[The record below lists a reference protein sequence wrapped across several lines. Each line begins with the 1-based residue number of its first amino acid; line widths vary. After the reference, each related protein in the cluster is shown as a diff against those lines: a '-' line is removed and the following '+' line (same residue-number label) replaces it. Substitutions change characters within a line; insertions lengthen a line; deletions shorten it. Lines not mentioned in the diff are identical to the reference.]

1 MPCSLVTT
9 GLQYMGVQSVS
20 ARITSI
26 LVVDDDTALRETLR
40 DVLEDSGYTVIESQ
54 DGLRALEY
62 LRKSPAPM
70 IVLLD
75 LMMPQLDGS
84 ALLGAV
90 AGDHRRLQ
98 RHRYILMTAGQ
109 QTLSLA
115 FVNLLT
121 NLSVPVIKKP
131 FDLDHLLHTIEKQQ
145 P

>member
-1 MPCSLVTT
+1 VP
-9 GLQYMGVQSVS
+9 

-26 LVVDDDTALRETLR
+26 LVVDDDTAIRETLR
-40 DVLEDSGYTVIESQ
+40 DVLGDFGYTVIESQ
-54 DGLRALEY
+54 DGLHALEY
-62 LRKSPAPM
+62 LRIAPNPL

-75 LMMPQLDGS
+75 LMMPRLDGS

-90 AGDHRRLQ
+90 AGDPRRLQ

-115 FVNLLT
+115 FANLLT
-121 NLSVPVIKKP
+121 NLSVQVVKKP
-131 FDLDHLLHTIEKQQ
+131 FDVEHLLHVIDRQQ

>member
-1 MPCSLVTT
+1 MP
-9 GLQYMGVQSVS
+9 

-26 LVVDDDTALRETLR
+26 LVVDDDTAIRETLR

-62 LRKSPAPM
+62 LRKSPTPM

-90 AGDHRRLQ
+90 AGDPRRLQ

-115 FVNLLT
+115 FATLLT

-131 FDLDHLLHTIEKQQ
+131 FDVDHLLLTIEKQQ
-145 P
+145 R

>member
-1 MPCSLVTT
+1 MP
-9 GLQYMGVQSVS
+9 

-26 LVVDDDTALRETLR
+26 LVVDDDTAIRETLR

-62 LRKSPAPM
+62 LRKSPTPM

-90 AGDHRRLQ
+90 AGDSRRLQ

-115 FVNLLT
+115 FANLLT

-131 FDLDHLLHTIEKQQ
+131 FDVDHLLHTIEKQQ

>member
-1 MPCSLVTT
+1 
-9 GLQYMGVQSVS
+9 MGVQSVS

>member
-1 MPCSLVTT
+1 
-9 GLQYMGVQSVS
+9 VS
-20 ARITSI
+20 ASITSI
-26 LVVDDDTALRETLR
+26 LVVDDDTAIRETLR
-40 DVLEDSGYTVIESQ
+40 DVLEDSGYTVNESQ

-62 LRKSPAPM
+62 LRKSPTPM

-90 AGDHRRLQ
+90 AGDPRRLQ

-131 FDLDHLLHTIEKQQ
+131 FDVDHLLHTIEKQQ